1 MVIANDLLDIVVC
14 PRTGKRL
21 FEATGKKLEGLLRQ
35 IKSGE
40 VTPSG
45 DVDWQVDEVDSLLL
59 TQDRKG
65 AYPVVDGVPVLLP
78 GSYLAISS

>member
-1 MVIANDLLDIVVC
+1 MAVATELLDIIVC

-21 FEATGKKLEGLLRQ
+21 FEATGSKREGLLRQ
-35 IKSGE
+35 VKAGE
-40 VTPSG
+40 IIPAG

-65 AYPVVDGVPVLLP
+65 AYPVVGGVAVLLP
-78 GSYLAISS
+78 GSYLTISS